1 MELINT
7 GKCLVAAQNSKGV
20 NSRQLAK
27 IANTSPQQVLR
38 WRKSK
43 NLKIHTIQLICLCL
57 DITVFD
63 FITFGSK

>member
-1 MELINT
+1 MELIDT
-7 GKCLVAAQNSKGV
+7 GKCLITAQNNKGV

-43 NLKIHTIQLICLCL
+43 NLKIHTIQLICSCL
-57 DITVFD
+57 DITIQD
-63 FITFGSK
+63 FITFNYN

>member
-1 MELINT
+1 MELIDT
-7 GKCLVAAQNSKGV
+7 GKCLIAAQKSKGV

-38 WRKSK
+38 WRKST
-43 NLKIHTIQLICLCL
+43 NLKIHTIQLLCLSL
-57 DITVFD
+57 DITIDD